1 MRISDLSS
9 DVCSSDLS
17 GLPFE
22 RACALAPGVIA
33 GDTLPGE
40 GFPYRKQEDEDAE
53 EGDVGADR
61 GNPVPARKGLR
72 IVEVA
77 ARHAGKTQEVLREEY
92 QVDAAENTRKMTV
105 AKPFG
110 AKLTRHLR
118 GERKG

>member
-40 GFPYRKQEDEDAE
+40 GFTYRKQEDEDAE
-53 EGDVGADR
+53 AGDVGANR

-72 IVEVA
+72 IVDVA
-77 ARHAGKTQEVLREEY
+77 ARHARKTQEVLGDEA
-92 QVDAAENTRKMTV
+92 QVAAEEQEPEKQDTKTSV
-105 AKPFG
+105 GHKPG
-110 AKLTRHLR
+110 KLR
-118 GERKG
+118 